1 MAKQSTPPKDP
12 QPSVAANHPQT
23 AATGNDAQR
32 VPPQGAGVP
41 QKPFSYGAP
50 PRYVKYNIAVRVLA
64 DPVART
70 TFSQPYSGQR
80 RFWGT

>member
-1 MAKQSTPPKDP
+1 MPEQPKTPRGQRLAPSANEPQVAQSGPE
-12 QPSVAANHPQT
+12 SVRRP
-23 AATGNDAQR
+23 
-32 VPPQGAGVP
+32 VQGASVEP
-41 QKPFSYGAP
+41 KPFNYGAP
-50 PRYVKYNIAVRVLA
+50 PRYVKYNVAVKVLA